1 MNTTYRYRWFVLAPL
16 LLLIAATNFGDRVV
30 LGVVVPLLVKEFHF
44 TPKELGWILSAFGF
58 GFCAM
63 QCLGSATMVRWRQ
76 PRQLIIGMG
85 TLWSIFIGLVA
96 AASSV
101 TSFFIFRALFG
112 LSEGCNWAAFLTLA
126 SRWYPRQE
134 IKRAVNF
141 FWISTPL
148 AAMLIPPGAAL
159 LAARFSWRVPFV
171 VLGVIGLVLV
181 VVFAALVRDFP
192 EESPRV
198 SEQEKQLIV
207 TERVLQEQHR
217 HRSYKWRTVL
227 TSIGWWPAVGSIVTA
242 YQSYMLIA
250 WLPEYLVRERGLT
263 FIHSGIYAALPFFA
277 GSIGGLLVGT
287 LADAA
292 VQRHRTVLARTVLP
306 GLCVVLAGLTFLSIP
321 FAGSTA
327 QVLMLLGAAAFFG
340 QAANGLFASSTVDV
354 FPYEPHM
361 GTQFIVG
368 AGSLTAIFAPLITG
382 YVLAATGKF
391 IVAFFIGGAP
401 AAIVGSLF
409 ILMFRSRAVA
419 PDFVPGMEA
428 QETPRSFAV
437 PRSA

>member
-1 MNTTYRYRWFVLAPL
+1 M
-16 LLLIAATNFGDRVV
+16 
-30 LGVVVPLLVKEFHF
+30 
-44 TPKELGWILSAFGF
+44 
-58 GFCAM
+58 
-63 QCLGSATMVRWRQ
+63 
-76 PRQLIIGMG
+76 
-85 TLWSIFIGLVA
+85 
-96 AASSV
+96 
-101 TSFFIFRALFG
+101 
-112 LSEGCNWAAFLTLA
+112 FLTLA

-250 WLPEYLVRERGLT
+250 WLP
-263 FIHSGIYAALPFFA
+263 
-277 GSIGGLLVGT
+277 SIS
-287 LADAA
+287 
-292 VQRHRTVLARTVLP
+292 
-306 GLCVVLAGLTFLSIP
+306 C
-321 FAGSTA
+321 
-327 QVLMLLGAAAFFG
+327 
-340 QAANGLFASSTVDV
+340 AS
-354 FPYEPHM
+354 
-361 GTQFIVG
+361 
-368 AGSLTAIFAPLITG
+368 
-382 YVLAATGKF
+382 
-391 IVAFFIGGAP
+391 VA
-401 AAIVGSLF
+401 
-409 ILMFRSRAVA
+409 
-419 PDFVPGMEA
+419 
-428 QETPRSFAV
+428 
-437 PRSA
+437 